1 MIIFRLL
8 MFGAALMSCPIEL
21 AAQDQTTTSPS
32 DLTQTRTTGT
42 VVSSSKSTLIVKTES
57 NQHQLFVLDTETVK
71 PKLIEEGA
79 VVTVISVATNEPGVR
94 VARQIL
100 VSAPTTDRSPEPA
113 KPADPADP
121 SSPAQPPANEDVPI
135 PAAVRSLQ
143 SDIEREARR
152 FGLGFRT
159 GIGMDPEVL
168 LLGVHARM
176 GPIFNRNI
184 TFRPNTEFGF
194 GEVTKLFTVNFDTAY
209 RLPLTPFWSKW
220 GVYAGGGP
228 ALGFTHQNFDSAE
241 AGVDFGDLDF
251 AAGFNLFTGIESR
264 NGFFIETK
272 TTLWAEP
279 SPSFR
284 LLFGWTF

>member
-1 MIIFRLL
+1 M
-8 MFGAALMSCPIEL
+8 
-21 AAQDQTTTSPS
+21 
-32 DLTQTRTTGT
+32 TGT

-57 NQHQLFVLDTETVK
+57 DHHQLFVLDTETVK
-71 PKLIEEGA
+71 PKLIKEGE
-79 VVTVISVATNEPGVR
+79 VVTVISVAINEPGVR
-94 VARQIL
+94 LARQIL
-100 VSAPTTDRSPEPA
+100 ASTPTTDRSPETA
-113 KPADPADP
+113 KSTDPADQT
-121 SSPAQPPANEDVPI
+121 SPAQRSANEGVPI
-135 PAAVRSLQ
+135 PAAARRLQ
-143 SDIEREARR
+143 NDIEREARR
-152 FGLGFRT
+152 FGMGFRT

-168 LLGVHARM
+168 LVGVHARM

-194 GEVTKLFTVNFDTAY
+194 GEVTKLFTVNLDTAY

-228 ALGFTHQNFDSAE
+228 TLGFTHQNFDRAE

-251 AAGFNLFTGIESR
+251 AAGLNLFTGIESR

>member
-1 MIIFRLL
+1 MCIFRLL
-8 MFGAALMSCPIEL
+8 MFGAVLVACPIEL
-21 AAQDQTTTSPS
+21 AAQDQTTTSPN
-32 DLTQTRTTGT
+32 DPTQTRMTGT
-42 VVSSSKSTLIVKTES
+42 VVSSLKSTLIVKTE
-57 NQHQLFVLDTETVK
+57 NDHHQLFVLDTETVK
-71 PKLIEEGA
+71 PRLIKEGE
-79 VVTVISVATNEPGVR
+79 VVTVISIATNEPGVHL
-94 VARQIL
+94 ARQIL
-100 VSAPTTDRSPEPA
+100 VSAPTTDHS
-113 KPADPADP
+113 
-121 SSPAQPPANEDVPI
+121 ANEGVPI
-135 PAAVRSLQ
+135 PATAQRLQ
-143 SDIEREARR
+143 NDIEREVRR
-152 FGLGFRT
+152 FGMGFRT

-168 LLGVHARM
+168 LVGVHARM

-251 AAGFNLFTGIESR
+251 AAGLNLFTGIESR
-264 NGFFIETK
+264 NGFFIEAK